1 MKLIKYLLLAI
12 FISYSNNSLAQDR
25 DFYEYMNV
33 SKNDILEK
41 YSKKERIINGKYY
54 ELVFN
59 LNSNSVIN
67 FFFDNNLLCNKV
79 WVEIKSGDFEESK
92 LILSGDF
99 PHQRQVNE
107 MFQYWNYRMMA
118 ILMKIDDIILISYEK
133 VDPRLLKKQ

>member
-25 DFYEYMNV
+25 DFYVYMNV

-41 YSKKERIINGKYY
+41 FSEKERIINGEYY
-54 ELVFN
+54 QLLFSM
-59 LNSNSVIN
+59 NSNTVIR
-67 FFFDNNLLCNKV
+67 FFFDNNLLCNRV
-79 WVEIKSGDFEESK
+79 WFEEKSGDFEEGK

-99 PHQRQVNE
+99 PNQRQVND

-118 ILMKIDDIILISYEK
+118 ILMKKDDIIVISYEK
-133 VDPRLLKKQ
+133 VNPKLLKKE

>member
-54 ELVFN
+54 ELVFS

-79 WVEIKSGDFEESK
+79 WIEIKSGDFEEGK

-107 MFQYWNYRMMA
+107 VFQYWNFRMMA